1 MNSINILIKKIL
13 NIAVVLLLSSVGFAA
28 AQDFISLNDNE
39 NGSKLTLSNIVSDDF
54 LPQDTLP
61 NASEIELLNRGY
73 DYTNKRM
80 YNEAINSFNFNCVA
94 NDSLF

>member
-1 MNSINILIKKIL
+1 LIKKIL
-13 NIAVVLLLSSVGFAA
+13 NIAVVLLLSSVGFSA

-39 NGSKLTLSNIVSDDF
+39 NGTKLTLSNIVSEEF
-54 LPQDTLP
+54 LPQDTIP

-80 YNEAINSFNFNCVA
+80 YNRSN
-94 NDSLF
+94 